1 MRCIDFGLAPTSL
14 QELPR
19 LSAMLGEGRRLFVK
33 RDDLLGVGLGG
44 NKIRRFAYYLGEA
57 LDTGCDIV
65 VAGGGARSNQ
75 TIAAAACAA
84 KAGLPVHLVV
94 PESVGPVVRKLAEL
108 LQAELHFAESSDAS
122 SLNRTIRAVCQMLK
136 AQGHRPYIVRPGAAG
151 PLGMLGYVDAMREL
165 YEQAAA
171 CRIEIDHVLCCGG
184 TGTTYGGVLLGTK
197 LFHSQTTATAVAIGR
212 RFRHAET
219 LCKDIAKAAKLG
231 GYACPVEPT
240 DVQVHFSCGQGANCP
255 TVKGR
260 DAMRQMAALEG
271 IFLDPLFT
279 GKAFAGLLEMAISSY
294 RRCDDSVGQLLL
306 KTGAR
311 PQYAWSGTCFLSVC
325 GVHSDGLLA
334 GFRRE
339 DQDAAGPGALCVHL
353 YRYPKSIS
361 KAERLSIL
369 HNSFAP
375 LS

>member
-44 NKIRRFAYYLGEA
+44 NKIRRFAYYFGEA
-57 LDTGCDIV
+57 LDRGCDVI

-84 KAGLPVHLVV
+84 KAGLPAHLVV
-94 PESVGPVVRKLAEL
+94 PESVGPVVRKLAEF
-108 LQAELHFAESSDAS
+108 LQAELHFTESSDAS

-136 AQGHRPYIVRPGAAG
+136 AQGRSPYVIKPGAAG
-151 PLGMLGYVDAMREL
+151 PLGMLGYVDVMREL

-171 CRIEIDHVLCCGG
+171 RRLEVDHVLCCGG

-197 LFHSQTTATAVAIGR
+197 LFHPQTIATAVAIGR

-279 GKAFAGLLEMAISSY
+279 GKAFAGLLEMA
-294 RRCDDSVGQLLL
+294 
-306 KTGAR
+306 KAGA
-311 PQYAWSGTCFLSVC
+311 FL
-325 GVHSDGLLA
+325 
-334 GFRRE
+334 
-339 DQDAAGPGALCVHL
+339 
-353 YRYPKSIS
+353 PKSNIVF
-361 KAERLSIL
+361 L
-369 HNSFAP
+369 HTGGAVTLLDSFRT
-375 LS
+375 SR

>member
-1 MRCIDFGLAPTSL
+1 MRCIDFGLAPTPL

-19 LSAMLGEGRRLFVK
+19 LSALLGEGRRLFVK
-33 RDDLLGVGLGG
+33 RDDLLGVGMGG

-57 LDTGCDIV
+57 LDRGCDVI

-84 KAGLPVHLVV
+84 KAGLPAHLVV

-108 LQAELHFAESSDAS
+108 LQAELHFTESSDTS

-136 AQGHRPYIVRPGAAG
+136 AQGHRPYVVRPGAAG

-171 CRIEIDHVLCCGG
+171 RRLEVDHVLCCGG

-197 LFHSQTTATAVAIGR
+197 LFHPQTIATAVAIGR

-279 GKAFAGLLEMAISSY
+279 GKAFAGLLEMAKADVFPPQSNIVFLHTGGAMTLL
-294 RRCDDSVGQLLL
+294 DSF
-306 KTGAR
+306 
-311 PQYAWSGTCFLSVC
+311 Y
-325 GVHSDGLLA
+325 
-334 GFRRE
+334 
-339 DQDAAGPGALCVHL
+339 
-353 YRYPKSIS
+353 
-361 KAERLSIL
+361 
-369 HNSFAP
+369 
-375 LS
+375 